1 MVKEL
6 KIWNM
11 LCKKLKFLNDNN
23 YIARKI
29 YDGLLKTKKK

>member
-1 MVKEL
+1 MTEKL

-11 LCKKLKFLNDNN
+11 FCKKLKFLNDNN

-29 YDGLLKTKKK
+29 YDDLLKTKK